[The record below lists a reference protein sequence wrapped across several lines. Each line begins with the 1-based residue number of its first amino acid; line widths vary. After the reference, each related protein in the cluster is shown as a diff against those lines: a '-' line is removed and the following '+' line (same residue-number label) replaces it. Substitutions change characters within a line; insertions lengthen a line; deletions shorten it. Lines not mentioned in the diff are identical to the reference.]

1 MPLLDALKKL
11 EVLILSGY
19 STLVVIKDHSFE
31 HMTCLQKLDL
41 FETKI
46 ACLPSLSTHGNLR
59 QLLLR
64 NCSNLKK
71 LPPLESLS
79 KLEELNLCGAR
90 SLSGIETKF
99 LEHMNHLQ
107 ILNLSEILLDE
118 LPSMSNLIKLT
129 QWILKGCLHLK
140 TLPSLESLTK
150 LEVLDLSK
158 TAIGSLSSLNNYN
171 DLYHLFVRDCSSL
184 KQLPSLI
191 SLVHLEVVDLW
202 GTGLKE
208 FSYEIT
214 ELTHLKKLVLP
225 DLRDFQCLELAKI
238 KQ

>member
-1 MPLLDALKKL
+1 
-11 EVLILSGY
+11 
-19 STLVVIKDHSFE
+19 
-31 HMTCLQKLDL
+31 MTRLQKLDL
-41 FETKI
+41 SETKI

-64 NCSNLKK
+64 NCSSLKK
-71 LPPLESLS
+71 LPPLESQS

-118 LPSMSNLIKLT
+118 RPSMSNLIKLT
-129 QWILKGCLHLK
+129 QRILKGCLHLK

-158 TAIGSLSSLNNYN
+158 TAIGSLSSLNNCS
-171 DLYHLFVRDCSSL
+171 DLRHLFLRDCSSL

-202 GTGLKE
+202 GTGLKR
-208 FSYEIT
+208 I
-214 ELTHLKKLVLP
+214 LL
-225 DLRDFQCLELAKI
+225 
-238 KQ
+238 